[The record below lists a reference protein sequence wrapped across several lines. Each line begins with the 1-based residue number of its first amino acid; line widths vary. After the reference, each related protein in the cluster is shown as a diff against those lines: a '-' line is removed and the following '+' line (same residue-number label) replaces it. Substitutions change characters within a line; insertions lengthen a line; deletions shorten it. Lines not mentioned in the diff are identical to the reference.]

1 MRRMELKMER
11 EKLVQEGDEVTVTEG
26 ILPSA
31 FYYVINPAVAM
42 SGNYTF
48 RERLRSDRGIVREIK
63 ENEKGFYVVVEF
75 DEDEPETA
83 DAQSADN
90 K

>member
-1 MRRMELKMER
+1 
-11 EKLVQEGDEVTVTEG
+11 
-26 ILPSA
+26 
-31 FYYVINPAVAM
+31 M